1 MKKSRFCISLFLSFQ
16 LVFGFPILSLAQ
28 DTPTEDSVG
37 TRDRAP
43 GELMTVERIDMIVG
57 IVDPASVREG
67 NLLTFR
73 FVTEEDIEVAG
84 QIISDESAD
93 RMRIVI
99 GITEQDTLTPE
110 LMTRILQ
117 ANFDSALDARYALA
131 QGHLWATFIHPL
143 SSLSDE
149 DFISGFSQTI
159 TLFLTFGTT
168 FTSGALVYGGGDSS
182 GIEEEILEA
191 LRREAESLRT

>member
-1 MKKSRFCISLFLSFQ
+1 MINSRLCVSLLLCFQ
-16 LVFGFPILSLAQ
+16 LVLGFPILSLAQ
-28 DTPTEDSVG
+28 DAPTEESVG
-37 TRDRAP
+37 MQDRAL

-57 IVDPASVREG
+57 IVAPESVREG
-67 NLLTFR
+67 NLLAFR
-73 FVTEEDIEVAG
+73 FVTAEDIEVAG
-84 QIISDESAD
+84 QIISDEDAD

-131 QGHLWATFIHPL
+131 QGYLWATFIHHL

-149 DFISGFSQTI
+149 DFISGLSQTI
-159 TLFLTFGTT
+159 KDRDAHQATGM
-168 FTSGALVYGGGDSS
+168 
-182 GIEEEILEA
+182 
-191 LRREAESLRT
+191 

>member
-1 MKKSRFCISLFLSFQ
+1 MINSRRCISLLLCFQ
-16 LVFGFPILSLAQ
+16 FVCGFPIVSWAQ
-28 DTPTEDSVG
+28 DTPTEDSAAMQ
-37 TRDRAP
+37 DRSP

-57 IVDPASVREG
+57 VIDPTSIREG

-73 FVTEEDIEVAG
+73 FVTEGDIEVAG
-84 QIISDESAD
+84 QIVSDVSAD

-99 GITEQDTLTPE
+99 GITDQDALTPE

-117 ANFDSALDARYALA
+117 ANFDSALDARYAFA
-131 QGHLWATFIHPL
+131 QGFLWSTFIHPL

-149 DFISGFSQTI
+149 DFVSGLSQTI

-182 GIEEEILEA
+182 GIEEDILEA
-191 LRREAESLRT
+191 LRQERDSLRT

>member
-1 MKKSRFCISLFLSFQ
+1 MQ
-16 LVFGFPILSLAQ
+16 
-28 DTPTEDSVG
+28 
-37 TRDRAP
+37 DRAP

-57 IVDPASVREG
+57 IVDPESVREG
-67 NLLTFR
+67 NLLAFR

-84 QIISDESAD
+84 QIISDENAD

-131 QGHLWATFIHPL
+131 QGYLWATFIHPL

-149 DFISGFSQTI
+149 DFISGLSQTI

-191 LRREAESLRT
+191 LRQEAESLRT